1 VTTSLVGKLPKVA
14 RQRVVHRSDTERRES
29 CRSLE
34 SVMPLIRVEIREGW
48 SPAEKAGLLDAIHA
62 AAVEA
67 LKIPN
72 EDRTQ
77 FLTEHPTEAFE
88 IPPGKGDRF
97 TLVEITMFAGRSLD
111 AKRRLYRAVV
121 TNLGRLGIPPFDVL
135 IVLHEVPLENWGI
148 QGGTPASDV
157 DLGFEVGV

>member
-1 VTTSLVGKLPKVA
+1 
-14 RQRVVHRSDTERRES
+14 
-29 CRSLE
+29 
-34 SVMPLIRVEIREGW
+34 MPLIRVAIREGW
-48 SPAEKAGLLDAIHA
+48 SLAEKAGLLDAIHA

-67 LKIPN
+67 LRIPD

-77 FLTEHPTEAFE
+77 MLTEHPAEAFE

-97 TLVEITMFAGRSLD
+97 TLVEVTMFAGRSLD

-121 TNLGRLGIPPFDVL
+121 TNLGRLGIPPSDVL

-148 QGGTPASDV
+148 RGGTPASDV